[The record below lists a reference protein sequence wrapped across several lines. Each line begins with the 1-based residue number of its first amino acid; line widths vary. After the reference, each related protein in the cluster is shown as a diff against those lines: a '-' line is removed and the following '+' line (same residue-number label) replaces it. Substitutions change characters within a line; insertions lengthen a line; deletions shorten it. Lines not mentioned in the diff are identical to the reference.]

1 MASPAKGKCPRDE
14 DNCATNCTWTPT
26 ARGEGVKMPHSSTPY
41 LGRKLMMDSVLD
53 NIGNTPLIRINKVAA
68 KEGLACELYAKC
80 EFYSAGGSVKD
91 RIGKR
96 MIEDAEKSG
105 RIKPGD
111 TLIEPTSGNTG
122 IGLALTAAI
131 KGYRMIITLPEKMSQ
146 EKVDVLKA
154 LGAEIF
160 RTPTSAAWDSPDS
173 HIGVAKRLNEE
184 IPNSH
189 ILDQYANPSNPLAH
203 YEGTAEEI
211 WEQCGGKIDMIVMTA
226 GTGGTITGVARR
238 LKELNPN
245 LIVVGVDPIG
255 SILAQPPE
263 LNVGGVD
270 SYKVEGIGYDFI
282 PKVLDRSLIDR
293 WIKTND
299 QESFLMSRRLIREE
313 GLLCGGS
320 CGAAMTGALQAAKA
334 LGPGQRCVVLLADS
348 IRNYMSK
355 FLNDQWMYDNGFV
368 DDQDPDMSSPKSSS
382 WWASK
387 RVADLNLKSPITV
400 TPDVT
405 CKEAIEVMTSQA
417 FDMVPV
423 QSEEDGKVLG
433 VLTEGNLTSMMTK
446 DRIRPDDVCVK
457 AMYKQFKQV
466 QLNTKLSDLA
476 IMFDRD
482 YYALVVAEQKCF
494 SKGQQTTRSV
504 VAGVVTRIDLL
515 NFISGLPH

>member
-1 MASPAKGKCPRDE
+1 
-14 DNCATNCTWTPT
+14 
-26 ARGEGVKMPHSSTPY
+26 
-41 LGRKLMMDSVLD
+41 
-53 NIGNTPLIRINKVAA
+53 
-68 KEGLACELYAKC
+68 
-80 EFYSAGGSVKD
+80 
-91 RIGKR
+91 
-96 MIEDAEKSG
+96 
-105 RIKPGD
+105 
-111 TLIEPTSGNTG
+111 
-122 IGLALTAAI
+122 
-131 KGYRMIITLPEKMSQ
+131 
-146 EKVDVLKA
+146 
-154 LGAEIF
+154 
-160 RTPTSAAWDSPDS
+160 
-173 HIGVAKRLNEE
+173 
-184 IPNSH
+184 
-189 ILDQYANPSNPLAH
+189 
-203 YEGTAEEI
+203 
-211 WEQCGGKIDMIVMTA
+211 
-226 GTGGTITGVARR
+226 
-238 LKELNPN
+238 
-245 LIVVGVDPIG
+245 
-255 SILAQPPE
+255 
-263 LNVGGVD
+263 
-270 SYKVEGIGYDFI
+270 
-282 PKVLDRSLIDR
+282 VLDRSLVDR

-299 QESFLMSRRLIREE
+299 QESFIMSRRLIREE

-355 FLNDQWMYDNGFV
+355 FLNDQWMYENGFV
-368 DDQDPDMSSPKSSS
+368 DESESQSHTKSSS

-387 RVADLNLKSPITV
+387 RVADLNLKSPITI

-405 CKEAIEVMTSQA
+405 CKEAIDVMTSQA

-476 IMFDRD
+476 IMFDKD

-515 NFISGLPH
+515 NFISGSPH